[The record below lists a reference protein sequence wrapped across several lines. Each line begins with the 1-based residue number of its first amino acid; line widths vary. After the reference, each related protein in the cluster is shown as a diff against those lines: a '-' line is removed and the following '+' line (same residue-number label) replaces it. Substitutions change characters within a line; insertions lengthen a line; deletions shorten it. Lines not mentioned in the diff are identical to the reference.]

1 MVDHET
7 RSNKDDPQR
16 NEKSWYY
23 SFDVSNRYL
32 LQLHLPYQW
41 YDTRIKMTTVKKEQ
55 HSYLLAF
62 CKYVCPVT
70 DVIIN

>member
-32 LQLHLPYQW
+32 LQLHLPYEW
-41 YDTRIKMTTVKKEQ
+41 YDKRVKMTTVRKK
-55 HSYLLAF
+55 SNIVTFLLSANMF
-62 CKYVCPVT
+62 VRSQM
-70 DVIIN
+70 